1 MGSSSLAAMTLW
13 CRVLALLAIITFV
26 VSNQNDDTENRAL
39 DTSLENSLN
48 LDINHVIT
56 KRDAK
61 DPEKNK
67 RSKRKNLKK
76 RKRLEKQKKDKVS
89 KKRSKKKRRGKKKN
103 NGLNKKKDKPKKKG
117 KVQSKR
123 KNKSKSSKKGKRN
136 KNKLARRRKNRGKKS
151 KSVKEKKNQKKKR
164 KLSKKQKKRLRNKRR
179 EKKLT
184 RQTSCSANQANYQC
198 MEAALKGMMFEQQQ
212 ITNYL
217 KQSKLLERHQSVSG
231 NKRSKKVIFE
241 EAEQHLLWAIGGD
254 IDNPIC
260 GPSDKSSSKYNST
273 LYEKEKNL
281 AVESY
286 KLLKECDIEIEKSCN
301 ISNLEGYNKDG
312 VAENITICQDMM
324 QDAIAANKLCQSLT
338 EDVAAQC
345 ACWIN
350 QTILI
355 DKIKDFKCQAKADQK
370 KVTQFKNKCID
381 TFKACK
387 KMEDKSVESVYY
399 CMEDHSMKFINQTV
413 ESLANAADKNAKTAG
428 ERAAFEDRNQL
439 QLQEYLDD
447 NLISLF

>member
-1 MGSSSLAAMTLW
+1 MTLW

-26 VSNQNDDTENRAL
+26 VSNQSDDAKNRAL
-39 DTSLENSLN
+39 DTSLDKSLN
-48 LDINHVIT
+48 LDQNHVIT

-61 DPEKNK
+61 DYEKKK
-67 RSKRKNLKK
+67 RSKRKNGKR
-76 RKRLEKQKKDKVS
+76 RKRLDKQKKDKAS
-89 KKRSKKKRRGKKKN
+89 KKRTKKKTRGNKKKN
-103 NGLNKKKDKPKKKG
+103 GLKKNQDKTKKKKKAD
-117 KVQSKR
+117 R
-123 KNKSKSSKKGKRN
+123 KK
-136 KNKLARRRKNRGKKS
+136 KNRGKKS
-151 KSVKEKKNQKKKR
+151 KPEKKRKHRKNKK
-164 KLSKKQKKRLRNKRR
+164 KLSKKQKQKLRNKR
-179 EKKLT
+179 KKNRRKLS
-184 RQTSCSANQANYQC
+184 RQTSCSANQANFQC

-231 NKRSKKVIFE
+231 NKQSKKIIFE

-260 GPSDKSSSKYNST
+260 GPNDTSSSKYNST

-286 KLLKECDIEIEKSCN
+286 KVLKECDIAIEQSCN
-301 ISNLEGYNKDG
+301 ISNLEGYNKDE
-312 VAENITICQDMM
+312 VAENIAICQDLMK
-324 QDAIAANKLCQSLT
+324 DAIAANKLCQSLT

-345 ACWIN
+345 TCWIN

-355 DKIKDFKCQAKADQK
+355 DKIKELKCQAKADQK
-370 KVTQFKNKCID
+370 KVTQFKNKCIE

-413 ESLANAADKNAKTAG
+413 ESLANAAEKNAKTAG
-428 ERAAFEDRNQL
+428 GRAAFADRNQL

-447 NLISLF
+447 SLSLF

>member
-76 RKRLEKQKKDKVS
+76 RKRLEKQKKTKFQRKDQIRKEGQRER
-89 KKRSKKKRRGKKKN
+89 KKTKLQRKDQGRIEGQRKRRKISPRKKRRYKVREKIN
-103 NGLNKKKDKPKKKG
+103 PKA
-117 KVQSKR
+117 VR
-123 KNKSKSSKKGKRN
+123 
-136 KNKLARRRKNRGKKS
+136 
-151 KSVKEKKNQKKKR
+151 KEKETKINWPGG
-164 KLSKKQKKRLRNKRR
+164 
-179 EKKLT
+179 EKT
-184 RQTSCSANQANYQC
+184 R
-198 MEAALKGMMFEQQQ
+198 G
-212 ITNYL
+212 
-217 KQSKLLERHQSVSG
+217 
-231 NKRSKKVIFE
+231 KKVIFE

-286 KLLKECDIEIEKSCN
+286 KLLKECDIEIEQSCN
-301 ISNLEGYNKDG
+301 ISNLEGYNKDE

-324 QDAIAANKLCQSLT
+324 EDAIAANKLCQSLT

-345 ACWIN
+345 TCWIN

-355 DKIKDFKCQAKADQK
+355 DQIKELKCQAKADQK
-370 KVTQFKNKCID
+370 KVTQFKNKCIE

-413 ESLANAADKNAKTAG
+413 ESLANAADKNSKTAG
-428 ERAAFEDRNQL
+428 ERAAFADRNQL

>member
-1 MGSSSLAAMTLW
+1 MTLW

-26 VSNQNDDTENRAL
+26 VSNQGDDAKNRAL
-39 DTSLENSLN
+39 DASLENSLN
-48 LDINHVIT
+48 LDHNHVIT

-61 DPEKNK
+61 DPEKTK
-67 RSKRKNLKK
+67 RSKRKNGRR
-76 RKRLEKQKKDKVS
+76 RKRLEKQKKDKAS
-89 KKRSKKKRRGKKKN
+89 KKRSKKNTRGNKKKN
-103 NGLNKKKDKPKKKG
+103 GLKMNQGKTKKKQKAERKKH
-117 KVQSKR
+117 R
-123 KNKSKSSKKGKRN
+123 KNKT
-136 KNKLARRRKNRGKKS
+136 
-151 KSVKEKKNQKKKR
+151 
-164 KLSKKQKKRLRNKRR
+164 KLSKKQKQKLRNKRR
-179 EKKLT
+179 KNGRKLS

-217 KQSKLLERHQSVSG
+217 KQSKLLQRHQSVSG
-231 NKRSKKVIFE
+231 NKRSKKIIFE

-260 GPSDKSSSKYNST
+260 GPSDTSSSKYNST

-286 KLLKECDIEIEKSCN
+286 ELLKECDIAIEQSCN
-301 ISNLEGYNKDG
+301 ISNLEGYNKDE

-324 QDAIAANKLCQSLT
+324 EDAIAANKRCQSLT
-338 EDVAAQC
+338 EDVPAQC
-345 ACWIN
+345 TCWIN

-355 DKIKDFKCQAKADQK
+355 DQIKELKCQAKADQK
-370 KVTQFKNKCID
+370 KVTQFKNKCIE

-413 ESLANAADKNAKTAG
+413 ESLANAADKNSKTAG
-428 ERAAFEDRNQL
+428 ERAAFADRNQL

-447 NLISLF
+447 SLSLF